1 MVKKQVKFKK
11 TISKKKVVKKNN
23 SETDSHFFLKS
34 VVFLILGSQWVYIQT
49 SPDVQIPIP
58 VGLILGLVLA
68 THEHFQIDRKIEYTI
83 LLISAFIAFW
93 LPIGLVIQL

>member
-1 MVKKQVKFKK
+1 MVKKKSIVKKTTKK
-11 TISKKKVVKKNN
+11 TISKNKNT
-23 SETDSHFFLKS
+23 ETDSHFFLKS
-34 VVFLILGSQWVYIQT
+34 VFFLILGSQWVYIQT
-49 SPDVQIPIP
+49 SPGTQIPVP

-93 LPIGLVIQL
+93 LPIGLVIQI